1 VNFSCDRCGRHYSIA
16 DEKVQGRQFRVACKA
31 CGNTIH
37 VRAGG
42 APVVTP
48 APRAPAPAPRAPA
61 PTPPP
66 SPPPRAAVAAAPP
79 PPPAAPP
86 PPSDTELDDLFA
98 AAAPPGPRALDDDFA
113 VAAPPEPP
121 ALEDLFAAA
130 APPEPPAL
138 DDDFGGAEPPPMP
151 APGMSDAELAWLS
164 AEAPAAPPPDAPVA
178 DAPLAPDAPRPA
190 GRRRLAL
197 VAGGAVALVA
207 AATVAGFLLLR
218 KPAAP
223 PRPPIAAAPAP
234 APAPKAEPTPPPA
247 AEPPAAAEPQAADP
261 APAPVVAGPVAA
273 AGPTVTAP
281 RVVRGDPREK
291 RTVRI
296 ASKDRKL
303 LDLLDKKGD
312 AAPAAPV
319 QVATLDTG
327 KSALDAAQVQQ
338 TIRDNH
344 GAFAACITKAIK
356 ADPKLKVTDRRAT
369 LMLTIRP
376 DGVVSGAWIA
386 EADLESS
393 RLGRCLVSAARRVVF
408 PAFQGET
415 IDVAAPLALSAVR

>member
-1 VNFSCDRCGRHYSIA
+1 VNFSCDQCGRHYSIA

-31 CGNTIH
+31 CGHTIH
-37 VRAGG
+37 VKAGG
-42 APVVTP
+42 APAVIPPPRAP
-48 APRAPAPAPRAPA
+48 AAPAPAPRAPA
-61 PTPPP
+61 PTP
-66 SPPPRAAVAAAPP
+66 RAAPP
-79 PPPAAPP
+79 PRPATP
-86 PPSDTELDDLFA
+86 PPSDAELDDLFA
-98 AAAPPGPRALDDDFA
+98 AAAPPA
-113 VAAPPEPP
+113 
-121 ALEDLFAAA
+121 
-130 APPEPPAL
+130 PPAL
-138 DDDFGGAEPPPMP
+138 DDLFGGAEPPPSP
-151 APGMSDAELAWLS
+151 AGPGMSAAELAWLS
-164 AEAPAAPPPDAPVA
+164 GDAPSEFPPGAPADDANA
-178 DAPLAPDAPRPA
+178 DDAAPDVPAPRPA

-197 VAGGAVALVA
+197 VAGGAVAVVA
-207 AATVAGFLLLR
+207 AAALAGLLFLR

-234 APAPKAEPTPPPA
+234 APAPKPEPTPGPAEPPPA
-247 AEPPAAAEPQAADP
+247 AEEPQAAVP
-261 APAPVVAGPVAA
+261 APADGPVAA
-273 AGPTVTAP
+273 AGPTVPARRT
-281 RVVRGDPREK
+281 VRGDSREK
-291 RTVRI
+291 RTLRI

-312 AAPAAPV
+312 AAPSAPV

-327 KSALDAAQVQQ
+327 KSTLDPAQVQQ

-356 ADPKLKVTDRRAT
+356 ADPKLKVGGRRAT

-393 RLGRCLVSAARRVVF
+393 RLGRCLVAAARRVVF
-408 PAFQGET
+408 PAFQGGT